1 MKTRATMTVIP
12 TPAGVRKKRL
22 ILFQVFISA
31 PFCPL
36 FCSHSNVQPLPIIIA
51 KNSKKVKL
59 CKKEG
64 SRRVFAAP
72 LLPKMLILDQKEKPG
87 RPSNTRG
94 DCCGRWAL
102 GAGTPG
108 FSACRFVRAG
118 AIGKLAGSFQAE
130 VEVPP
135 ARLLSLYRVRNKK
148 QD

>member
-1 MKTRATMTVIP
+1 
-12 TPAGVRKKRL
+12 
-22 ILFQVFISA
+22 
-31 PFCPL
+31 
-36 FCSHSNVQPLPIIIA
+36 
-51 KNSKKVKL
+51 
-59 CKKEG
+59 
-64 SRRVFAAP
+64 
-72 LLPKMLILDQKEKPG
+72 MLILDQKEKPG